1 MDRRI
6 SAAKSVHGTLR
17 LPGDKSISHRYAML
31 AAVAEGRTEIDN
43 YSTGADCSSTLECLR
58 AMGLPLD
65 HSGNRV
71 VIEGAG
77 PGGLAAPEQALDAG
91 NSGSTIR
98 MLSGI
103 LAGQPF
109 ESQIGGDE
117 SLSRRPMARI
127 IAPLEQMGALIGA
140 QDGGRPPLKIR
151 GGNLRPIE
159 YHLPVASAQVKTAVL
174 FAGMFADG
182 RTTVHEPLPARNH
195 SEIALREFGA
205 DLQVDRLSISIA
217 GRTRLRG
224 QRLRVPADLSSAA
237 FFIAAALLLPGSH
250 LTLEGV
256 GLNPTRAALLDVLR
270 GMGADLKIARSSTF
284 HGELVGDIEVRCAAA
299 GPEPALAGGVI
310 DGATT
315 AGVIDEIPV
324 LAVLGALSRE
334 GLTIRDAAELRVKE
348 TDRIQ
353 TVAGNLQRM
362 GIEVQVHDDGMTI
375 AGRQRFQAAKL
386 DSFGDHRIA
395 MAFAVAALC
404 ADGPSVIENAEAAS
418 VSFPEFY
425 DLLDD
430 IRAPGVSL
438 G

>member
-1 MDRRI
+1 MDRTV
-6 SAAKSVHGTLR
+6 SPAKSVHGTVA

-31 AAVAEGRTEIDN
+31 AAVAEGPSEIDN
-43 YSTGADCSSTLECLR
+43 YSSGADCGSTLECLR
-58 AMGLPLD
+58 AMGLPVD

-109 ESQIGGDE
+109 ESEIGGDE

-127 IAPLEQMGALIGA
+127 IAPLEQMGASIGA

-174 FAGMFADG
+174 FAAMFAGG
-182 RTTVHEPLPARNH
+182 RTTVHEPLPTRNH

-217 GRTRLRG
+217 GGTRLRG
-224 QRLRVPADLSSAA
+224 QRLRVPGDLSSAA
-237 FFIAAALLLPGSH
+237 FFMAAALLLPGSR

-256 GLNPTRAALLDVLR
+256 ALNPTRTALLDVLR
-270 GMGADLKIARSSTF
+270 GMGADLKIVRGSASG
-284 HGELVGDIEVRCAAA
+284 GEPMGDIEVRSAA
-299 GPEPALAGGVI
+299 GGGEPALAGGLI
-310 DGATT
+310 EGATT

-324 LAVLGALSRE
+324 LAVLGAASRE
-334 GLTIRDAAELRVKE
+334 GLTIRDAGELRVKE

-353 TVAGNLQRM
+353 TVADNLQRM
-362 GIEVQVHDDGMTI
+362 GVEVEVYGDGMRI
-375 AGRQRFQAAKL
+375 AGRQRFRAAKL

-404 ADGPSVIENAEAAS
+404 ADGPSLIQNAEAAA

-425 DLLDD
+425 DLLEG
-430 IRAPGVSL
+430 ITGS
-438 G
+438 